1 MINSERISVVI
12 PLYNKSRHI
21 CRTLHSI
28 VAQNQPVGQVVVVDD
43 GSTDEGVSVVNK
55 FIEDNKLSNLIEVVS
70 QNNSGVSRARN
81 VGVSFSDG
89 DYVAFI
95 DADDTW
101 SPHFIEE
108 IVSLIGVFPSA
119 GAFSTSYQKV
129 VGEHEFIDPKIRCI
143 RSNKPYILDNYFEIC
158 GRGDLPFVTSSVCI
172 KRDVF
177 EGLSGF
183 PEGEPM
189 GEDQD
194 LWSRLAI
201 FSTVAYSPK
210 VLSFYHLDADNR
222 ACNSNI
228 PDVECPFS
236 KRLYDYVKNNSLSDE
251 LSKNILRYTS
261 THIINLARM
270 NIKLGRFKEARLL
283 LKDSRCNLLFSKYM
297 LCKANLW
304 FRFLRAKLYWT

>member
-1 MINSERISVVI
+1 MNSEKISVVI

-21 CRTLHSI
+21 FRTLLSI
-28 VAQNQPVGQVVVVDD
+28 VHQKQPVGEVIVVDD
-43 GSTDEGVSVVNK
+43 GSTDDGVSVVNK
-55 FIEDNKLSNLIEVVS
+55 FIDDNQVSNLIRVVS

-81 VGVSFSDG
+81 VGVSYSKG

-101 SPHFIEE
+101 SAHFVEE
-108 IVSLIGVFPSA
+108 IVNLISHFPSA

-129 VGEHEFIDPKIRCI
+129 IGESEFIDPKIRCI
-143 RSNKPYILDNYFEIC
+143 RSSKSFIIDNFFEIC
-158 GRGDLPFVTSSVCI
+158 GRGDLPFVTSSICI
-172 KRDVF
+172 KRNVF
-177 EGLSGF
+177 EDLSGF

-194 LWSRLAI
+194 LWSRLAL
-201 FSTVAYSPK
+201 FSTIAYSPK

-222 ACNSNI
+222 VCNSNI

-236 KRLYDYVKNNSLSDE
+236 KRLNDYVKHNSLSDQ

-270 NIKLGRFKEARLL
+270 NIKIGKFEAARLL

-304 FRFLRAKLYWT
+304 FRVLRTKLYWT